1 MHGMRRRAPEFLVL
15 AIDIGSSSTRS
26 ALFDDKARMVIGT
39 DARREYAVQ
48 YSADGGAEVSPIR
61 LREAA
66 RNCVRETLQAHR
78 ASHLRKVPVVAV
90 GGSAFW
96 HSLLGLDA
104 NNRPLTPIFTWADS
118 RCARDAIR
126 LRERFNERN
135 IHSETGCMLRA
146 SFWPAKLLWLRRTNR
161 RLFRKVA
168 RWVSPADWIFEEV
181 FGTSA
186 SSPSMASGTGL
197 YDLRAKKWH
206 EDLRQACEI
215 GVEKLGV
222 ITEAPQSATS
232 FPGLRE
238 AQVFAAV
245 GDGAASNLGCGA
257 DGAARIAINLGTS
270 AAVRMMERVR
280 TARKPIPFGLFRYVV
295 DGERTVMGGAISNAG
310 NLRRWCARELR
321 IEKNEDSALSRNAA
335 AEDTLTVLPF
345 WIAERAPTWPE
356 KLRGTI
362 VGLTQST
369 DGAAIFRAATTAV
382 FYRLGEILALIE
394 KSRGRAT
401 EIIVSGGA
409 VHSAAT
415 LSLLADALG
424 RDLCVSRE
432 AEASLLGAARY
443 VLEKLGYQS
452 DAGPKP
458 RRVRHERKF
467 AEKHRARR
475 VRQAALESM
484 LSKNG
489 EAFEMLSG

>member
-1 MHGMRRRAPEFLVL
+1 MRRRAPEFLVL

-26 ALFDDKARMVIGT
+26 ALFDDKARMVDGT

-48 YSADGGAEVSPIR
+48 YSADGGAELSPLK
-61 LREAA
+61 LRQAA
-66 RNCVRETLQAHR
+66 RSCVRETLEAHR
-78 ASHLRKVPVVAV
+78 ASRFRRIPVVGV

-118 RCARDAIR
+118 RCARDAIQ
-126 LRERFNERN
+126 LREQFDERKT
-135 IHSETGCMLRA
+135 HAETGCMLRA

-161 RLFRKVA
+161 RLLRKVA
-168 RWVSPADWIFEEV
+168 RWVSPADWIFDEI
-181 FGTSA
+181 FGTGGTSL
-186 SSPSMASGTGL
+186 SMASGTGL
-197 YDLRAKKWH
+197 YDLRTKSWH
-206 EDLRQACEI
+206 EDLRRACGI
-215 GVEKLGV
+215 GVEKLAV
-222 ITEAPQSATS
+222 ITEAPQRTTS

-238 AQVFAAV
+238 AQVFTAV

-257 DGAARIAINLGTS
+257 DGGGRIAINLGTS
-270 AAVRMMERVR
+270 AAVRMMEGLR
-280 TARKPIPFGLFRYVV
+280 TTRSPIPFGLFRYAV

-310 NLRRWCARELR
+310 NLHRWCARELR
-321 IEKNEDSALSRNAA
+321 IGEKEEKALSRKAA
-335 AEDTLTVLPF
+335 AADALTVLPF

-369 DGAAIFRAATTAV
+369 DSAEIFRATTTAV
-382 FYRLGEILALIE
+382 FYRLAEILALIE

-415 LSLLADALG
+415 LALLADALG
-424 RDLCVSRE
+424 RDICVSRD
-432 AEASLLGAARY
+432 AEASLRGAARY

-452 DAGPKP
+452 DPGPKP
-458 RRVRHERKF
+458 KRVRHEPRF

-475 VRQAALESM
+475 ARQAALESM
-484 LSKNG
+484 LLENA
-489 EAFEMLSG
+489 EAFETVSG